1 MNIIL
6 ASKSPRRS
14 EILKNLGV
22 EFTVFTAETDE
33 SSNINSPELLVEE
46 LSKRK
51 ALAVKDI
58 LIKENKFNGDTVI
71 IAADTVVAKDGNI
84 LGKPTSRTDAK
95 CMLKLL
101 SGESHSVTSGVAVI
115 KGEEILVN
123 HETTL
128 VYFDPLSDDEIE
140 NYIATGECD
149 DKAGSYGIQGYA
161 SKFINRIDGC
171 YFNVVGL
178 PVNLLYKM
186 LKKLSIDIFK

>member
-22 EFTVFTAETDE
+22 EFRVFTAETDE
-33 SSNINSPELLVEE
+33 SSKIESPELLVEE
-46 LSKRK
+46 LAKRK
-51 ALAVKDI
+51 ALAVKEL
-58 LIKENKFNGDTVI
+58 LIKENKFGSDTVI

-84 LGKPTSRTDAK
+84 LGKPTDRIDAK
-95 CMLKLL
+95 SMLELL
-101 SGESHSVTSGVAVI
+101 SGDGHSVTSGVAI
-115 KGEEILVN
+115 ISGEETLVN

-128 VYFDPLSDDEIE
+128 VYFDPLTNEEIE
-140 NYIATGECD
+140 KYIATGECD
-149 DKAGSYGIQGYA
+149 DKAGGYGIQGYA

-186 LKKLSIDIFK
+186 SKQLRINIF